1 MARRKNKKSR
11 KYKPRNEFRLNISP
25 SARAHYNYVFGETDT
40 HYKSLGLTTHPR
52 EDIKH
57 YPLSKNP
64 NPKDDRQSYLQL
76 KVLSTQKRFFKP
88 PERGWTF
95 AKEDMPVVRHTIKAY
110 KKSTNRKPKGWYM
123 KKRQW
128 NKKGENKK

>member
-11 KYKPRNEFRLNISP
+11 KYKPRNEFRLNICP

-128 NKKGENKK
+128 NKKRRK